1 MDAIRI
7 VDSLEV
13 KRKRTGRVNGEGRE
27 KKARARAEV
36 RRTGRPGRTAGQG
49 AGEQG
54 GRGGGPRG
62 ERRAEKRRGMAR
74 SFVRDCRQ
82 FPQGLVAS
90 GSPNKLFRG

>member
-1 MDAIRI
+1 VRGG
-7 VDSLEV
+7 
-13 KRKRTGRVNGEGRE
+13 KRKR
-27 KKARARAEV
+27 ARARGSEENRPAREDGG
-36 RRTGRPGRTAGQG
+36 TGGRGAGGQG
-49 AGEQG
+49 
-54 GRGGGPRG
+54 GGGPRG